1 MKLGIVS
8 DTHGLL
14 RPEVSAVLEDVD
26 IILHAGDIGG
36 QDILDALGEL
46 APVYAVRG
54 NNDWG
59 SWGESI
65 PLTRD
70 LDLGGLR
77 VCMAHMKRD
86 LPGVLSAFDLVIT
99 GHTHKYAE
107 ARQGSTLLLNPGSC
121 GPRRFGQPI
130 TMALLE
136 ADAGKLTV
144 RRVDVP
150 WD

>member
-1 MKLGIVS
+1 MKIGVVS

-14 RPEVSAVLEDVD
+14 RPEVAAVLEGCAV
-26 IILHAGDIGG
+26 ILHGGDIGG

-46 APVYAVRG
+46 APVYPVRG

-59 SWGESI
+59 PWGESI
-65 PLTRD
+65 PLTRE
-70 LDLGGLR
+70 LELGGLR
-77 VCMAHMKRD
+77 ICMAHMKRD
-86 LPGVLSAFDLVIT
+86 LPGDLTSYDLVIT

-107 ARQGSTLLLNPGSC
+107 SRQGKTLLLNPGSC

-130 TMALLE
+130 TFALLE
-136 ADAGKLTV
+136 VTEKGIAVQKADI
-144 RRVDVP
+144 P

>member
-1 MKLGIVS
+1 MRIGVLS
-8 DTHGLL
+8 DTHDLL
-14 RPEVSAVLEDVD
+14 RPEAVTALQGCE

-65 PLTRD
+65 PLLRE
-70 LDLGGLR
+70 LDLGGVK

-86 LPGVLSAFDLVIT
+86 LPGDLSAFDLVVT

-107 ARQGSTLLLNPGSC
+107 GRLGRTLLLNPGSC

-130 TMALLE
+130 TLALAE
-136 ADAGKLTV
+136 AGERGIAV
-144 RRVDVP
+144 QRVDIP

>member
-1 MKLGIVS
+1 MKLGILS

-14 RPEVSAVLEDVD
+14 RPEVTAVLEGCGL
-26 IILHAGDIGG
+26 ILHAGDIGG
-36 QDILDALGEL
+36 QDILDALGEI

-65 PLTRD
+65 PLTRE
-70 LDLGGLR
+70 LDLGGMR
-77 VCMAHMKRD
+77 VIMAHMKRD
-86 LPGVLSAFDLVIT
+86 LPGDLSPYALAVT
-99 GHTHKYAE
+99 GHTHKYSE
-107 ARQGSTLLLNPGSC
+107 GKQGGTLLLNPGSC

-130 TMALLE
+130 TFALAEVSASGIEVQQIL
-136 ADAGKLTV
+136 
-144 RRVDVP
+144 VP

>member
-14 RPEVSAVLEDVD
+14 RPEVTAVLEGVD
-26 IILHAGDIGG
+26 LILHAGDIGG

-46 APVYAVRG
+46 APVYTVRG

-65 PLTRD
+65 PLVRD

-86 LPGVLSAFDLVIT
+86 LPGDLSVFDLVVT

-107 ARQGSTLLLNPGSC
+107 TRQGRTLLLNPGSC

-130 TMALLE
+130 TLALAE
-136 ADAGKLTV
+136 AGERGIAV
-144 RRVDVP
+144 QRVDIP

>member
-1 MKLGIVS
+1 MKLGILS

-14 RPEVSAVLEDVD
+14 RPEVTAVLEGCDML
-26 IILHAGDIGG
+26 LHAGDIGG

-65 PLTRD
+65 PLTRE
-70 LDLGGLR
+70 LDLGGR
-77 VCMAHMKRD
+77 KVVMAHMKRD
-86 LPGVLSAFDLVIT
+86 LPGDLSPYALVIT
-99 GHTHKYAE
+99 GHTHKYSE
-107 ARQGSTLLLNPGSC
+107 GKQGDTLLLNPGSC

-130 TMALLE
+130 TFALAE
-136 ADAGKLTV
+136 LTETGI
-144 RRVDVP
+144 DIQQIFVP